1 MVKKLKREV
10 CEYSNNGGSDMN
22 SCNCCKEEEVVLVA
36 PVYESA
42 KSEAVPSMPR
52 NGCRRV
58 VLVVARPQV
67 NKYGVTKAHLE
78 FNYKGY
84 VFGQNFKLD
93 DKVFKKLFPKGVTN
107 NDIGK
112 EMFVEIEVKTGSLTG
127 RDYPEIVGI
136 EEE

>member
-1 MVKKLKREV
+1 MVNKK
-10 CEYSNNGGSDMN
+10 NGGSNMK
-22 SCNCCKEEEVVLVA
+22 SCKQKDVVIVA
-36 PVYESA
+36 PVYEFA
-42 KSEAVPSMPR
+42 KSEAVPSMPQ

-58 VLVVARPQV
+58 FLVTAYSHV

-107 NDIGK
+107 NDLGK

-127 RDYPEIVGI
+127 REYPEIVGI

>member
-1 MVKKLKREV
+1 
-10 CEYSNNGGSDMN
+10 MN
-22 SCNCCKEEEVVLVA
+22 SCDCCKEEDVVLVA
-36 PVYESA
+36 PIYEGA
-42 KSEAVPSMPR
+42 QSEGVPSMPQ

-58 VLVVARPQV
+58 VLVAAYSHV

-84 VFGQNFKLD
+84 VFGQNFKRD
-93 DKVFKKLFPKGVTN
+93 DKVFKKLFPFGITKK
-107 NDIGK
+107 DFGK

-127 RDYPEIVGI
+127 REYPEIVGI

>member
-1 MVKKLKREV
+1 MSSCKSCKK
-10 CEYSNNGGSDMN
+10 
-22 SCNCCKEEEVVLVA
+22 EEVVLVA
-36 PVYESA
+36 PVYEFA
-42 KSEAVPSMPR
+42 KSEAVPSMPK

-58 VLVVARPQV
+58 VLVTAYSHV

-93 DKVFKKLFPKGVTN
+93 DRVFKKLFPRGVTK

-127 RDYPEIVGI
+127 REYPEIVGI

>member
-1 MVKKLKREV
+1 MSSCKSCKK
-10 CEYSNNGGSDMN
+10 
-22 SCNCCKEEEVVLVA
+22 EEVVLVA
-36 PVYESA
+36 PVYEFD
-42 KSEAVPSMPR
+42 KSEAIPSMPK

-58 VLVVARPQV
+58 ALVAAYSHV

-84 VFGQNFKLD
+84 VFGQNFKLKD
-93 DKVFKKLFPKGVTN
+93 SVFKKLFPKGVTN

-127 RDYPEIVGI
+127 REYPEIVGI

>member
-1 MVKKLKREV
+1 MVKELKEEV
-10 CEYSNNGGSDMN
+10 WKYSNNGGSDMN
-22 SCNCCKEEEVVLVA
+22 SCNCCKEEDVVIVA

-42 KSEAVPSMPR
+42 KSEAAPSMPK

-58 VLVVARPQV
+58 FLVAAYKHV

-78 FNYKGY
+78 FSYKGY

-93 DKVFKKLFPKGVTN
+93 DKVFKKLFPYGVTK
-107 NDIGK
+107 NDFGK
-112 EMFVEIEVKTGSLTG
+112 GMFVEIEVKTGSLTG
-127 RDYPEIVGI
+127 KEYPEIVGI

>member
-1 MVKKLKREV
+1 
-10 CEYSNNGGSDMN
+10 MN
-22 SCNCCKEEEVVLVA
+22 SCDCCKEEDAVIVA
-36 PVYESA
+36 PEYDKTA
-42 KSEAVPSMPR
+42 EAVPSMPQ

-58 VLVVARPQV
+58 VLVAAYSHV

-93 DKVFKKLFPKGVTN
+93 DKVFKKLFPRGITK
-107 NDIGK
+107 NDFGK

-127 RDYPEIVGI
+127 REYPEIVGT